1 MRSAP
6 DLIKGTSLDGEPV
19 SKKLDGLS
27 LIVAIKQSCD
37 GCRDFVF
44 SALSEFRDLPVLILS
59 ATGDVNGE
67 WVDALQPI
75 LVAPQAL
82 ADLDIRWPPFYVLV
96 DPSQHQVVTEG
107 VVFAPSQVATEI
119 AMYLA
124 RPCVTDPYQSRK
136 T

>member
-1 MRSAP
+1 VRSAP
-6 DLIKGTSLDGEPV
+6 DTITGTSLQGEAIR
-19 SKKLDGLS
+19 KKLDGLS

-44 SALSEFRDLPVLILS
+44 STLSELRDLPVLILS

-67 WVDALQPI
+67 WVDALQSI
-75 LVAPQAL
+75 LVAPQVL

-107 VVFAPSQVATEI
+107 VVFAPSQVASEI
-119 AMYLA
+119 ATYLA
-124 RPCVTDPYQSRK
+124 RP
-136 T
+136 